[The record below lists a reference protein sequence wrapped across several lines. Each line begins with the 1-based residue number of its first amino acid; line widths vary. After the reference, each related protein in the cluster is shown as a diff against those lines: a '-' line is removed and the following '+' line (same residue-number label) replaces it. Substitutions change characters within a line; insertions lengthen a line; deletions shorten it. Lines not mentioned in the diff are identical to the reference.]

1 MAAVRQPCGLPLLS
15 WFNTHGF
22 QRPSKP
28 DLVVRPPKLSRRSFM
43 SLSLPDHL
51 PIPTKQGRT
60 RRQTG
65 PETRDNSDEPRARTV
80 RLTVN
85 LPADLADRMRDAVY
99 WTPGLTLAWFV
110 ASAIRASLTELET
123 INRVPFPRRARQLR
137 PGRPR
142 LMGQSLKLRPRVTTS
157 GTPHPTNSSSPITS
171 GLRSNHE

>member
-1 MAAVRQPCGLPLLS
+1 
-15 WFNTHGF
+15 
-22 QRPSKP
+22 
-28 DLVVRPPKLSRRSFM
+28 M

-65 PETRDNSDEPRARTV
+65 PETRDNSDEPRTRTV